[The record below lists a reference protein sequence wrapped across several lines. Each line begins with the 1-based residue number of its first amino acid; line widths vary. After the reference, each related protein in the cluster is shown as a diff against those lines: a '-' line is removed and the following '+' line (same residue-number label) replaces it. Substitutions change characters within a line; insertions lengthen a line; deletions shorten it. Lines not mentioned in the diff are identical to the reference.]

1 MTGLKMMYQLV
12 KFSTNRSVDEA
23 QKIYK
28 QRIEDALVIHERHKQ
43 NFVQRSCFLC
53 GERDFMAV
61 DDFHGSY
68 KVKRCNTC
76 ASYSVNPAPNE
87 AALNDYYNNGKCNLL
102 LNDLLKTRYK
112 KTVDFILDDRIR
124 IVLNLIGE
132 IKKKDVNLL
141 EIGCSSGAFLA
152 KLKHFI
158 ADKFP
163 DKRILLAGIDIDAN
177 AIQSNVD
184 KELELTV
191 ANAETFVRSAAGKYD
206 IIVHFELIEHLI
218 DPFSFMTNLH
228 KLLTTNGRMLFST
241 PNADGLEMMASG
253 YNDFRLLAH
262 SIFPPMHLNAFSVA
276 NMTHFAIR
284 CGFQVIEISTPGKLD
299 IDMLTVCADE
309 IDNEGLKRLT
319 ILDEKT
325 KGLIQYLVT
334 FLHGSGHMRCILK
347 KKSEVSLG

>member
-1 MTGLKMMYQLV
+1 MKFELV

-23 QKIYK
+23 LKIYK
-28 QRIEDALVIHERHKQ
+28 QRIADALMIHQKHKQ

-53 GERDFMAV
+53 GESGFTEA

-68 KVKRCNTC
+68 KVMRCDTC

-87 AALNDYYNNGKCNLL
+87 EALNDYYNNGKCNLL
-102 LNDLLKTRYK
+102 LSDLLKARYK
-112 KTVDFILDDRIR
+112 KTSDFILDERIK
-124 IVLNLIGE
+124 IVLNLIGD
-132 IKKKDVNLL
+132 IRKKEVNLL
-141 EIGCSSGAFLA
+141 EIGCSSGSFLA

-163 DKRILLAGIDIDAN
+163 DKRVLLAGIDIDAN
-177 AIQSNVD
+177 AIQSSVD
-184 KELELTV
+184 KDLVLTV
-191 ANAETFVRSAAGKYD
+191 ANAETFVRSAPGKYD
-206 IIVHFELIEHLI
+206 IIVHFELIEHLL

-228 KLLTTNGRMLFST
+228 KLLSTNGRMLFST
-241 PNADGLEMMASG
+241 PNADGLEMLASG
-253 YNDFRLLAH
+253 YNDLRLLAH

-284 CGFQVIEISTPGKLD
+284 CGFQVLEISTPGKLD
-299 IDMLTVCADE
+299 IDMLTICADA
-309 IDNEGLKRLT
+309 IDNDGLKRLA

-334 FLHGSGHMRCILK
+334 FLNGSSHMLCILRK
-347 KKSEVSLG
+347 K